1 MEMYLETLERPI
13 HLRSFLSDYQEKLP
27 KATGGTEEVPF
38 FFSAAS
44 PVSEDVEKSCSLDLI
59 SSPDE
64 NCINIFQPGDDITR
78 LNIVKPGTDRDGPKV
93 YTALSAHKENTRKN
107 AFGRTQFS
115 YRLIPPPPG
124 NKSVPMAR
132 PLDSPSELQ
141 ITVRFYRPA
150 RATHKGLKLESPVFA
165 EEFVCLGSNYLTEL
179 RDKIFCICN
188 GRRFVDI
195 SNDPDA
201 PLPQLE
207 TNPGYFF
214 IYDTF
219 YNDKRN
225 PENCDY
231 SETVIQW
238 AAKAHG
244 LQGEQFKVEKM
255 ESTRLIDL
263 TVRPGAPLHY
273 LHHGNCEHL
282 FVFSQIEVLPAN
294 VSRLLDPSLYPL
306 VRALNIFNRR
316 SCYLCGLRGYEFIVE
331 QSLRQLHDPSYLC
344 RRCFLSF
351 HYVNGEKVGQFKA
364 YRIYDRPESLDEDGK
379 ATEGVEDAIDLES
392 S

>member
-1 MEMYLETLERPI
+1 MEIYLETLERPI
-13 HLRSFLSDYQEKLP
+13 NLRTFLSDYQEKLP
-27 KATGGTEEVPF
+27 KATGATETVPF
-38 FFSAAS
+38 FFSPTS
-44 PVSEDVEKSCSLDLI
+44 PVSVDVEKSCSLDLI

-64 NCINIFQPGDDITR
+64 NLIHIFQPGDDIIR
-78 LNIVKPGTDRDGPKV
+78 SNLVKPATDRDVPKL
-93 YTALSAHKENTRKN
+93 YTALSAHKENSRKSS
-107 AFGRTQFS
+107 FGRTQFS
-115 YRLIPPPPG
+115 YRLIPPPSA
-124 NKSVPMAR
+124 NNSVPVAR
-132 PLDSPSELQ
+132 PLESPELQ

-188 GRRFVDI
+188 GKRFVDV

-201 PLPQLE
+201 PLPNLE

-225 PENCDY
+225 PDNCDY
-231 SETVIQW
+231 SETVLQW
-238 AAKAHG
+238 AEKAQG
-244 LQGEQFKVEKM
+244 LQGEQFKVANM

-273 LHHGNCEHL
+273 LHHGSCEHL
-282 FVFSQIEVLPAN
+282 FVFSQIEVLPAHA
-294 VSRLLDPSLYPL
+294 SRLLDNSLYPH
-306 VRALNIFNRR
+306 VRALNIYNRR
-316 SCYLCGLRGYEFIVE
+316 SCYMCGLRGYEFIVE
-331 QSLRQLHDPSYLC
+331 KSLRQLHDPSYLC

-351 HYVNGEKVGQFKA
+351 HYVNGEKVGQFQA
-364 YRIYDRPESLDEDGK
+364 YRIYDRPESLDEDAK
-379 ATEGVEDAIDLES
+379 ATEDGGDAMDLEAS
-392 S
+392 